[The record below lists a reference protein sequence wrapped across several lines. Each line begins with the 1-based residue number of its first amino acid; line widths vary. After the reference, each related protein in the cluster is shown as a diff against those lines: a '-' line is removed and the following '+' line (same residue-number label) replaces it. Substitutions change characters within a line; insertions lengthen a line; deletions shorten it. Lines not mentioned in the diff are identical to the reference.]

1 MPFTNVD
8 KNELAER
15 NLGQDIP
22 ILLNFLP
29 SVVTTSDAGA
39 GVGYTGIRVRGSDAT
54 RVNVTINGIPY
65 NDAESQ
71 GTFWVNLP
79 DFASSV
85 ESIQLQRGVGTSTN
99 GPGAFGASL
108 NLLTDALRSEG
119 YANWAVSGGS
129 FNTLR
134 NTLKFSTGLLNDHF
148 ELSGRLSKI
157 TSDGYVDRAAS
168 NLKSYFLQGAFKDNN
183 TLIKALAFGGHEI
196 TYQSWYGIDKAN
208 LLENRTYNPA
218 GSIYDDSGSLMGYY
232 DRQEDNYRQDHYQFH
247 WTQQLE
253 ANWNLSLGLNYT
265 YGRGYYEEYND
276 LWDDQN
282 LSFSGATQ
290 FSYLQLPNYTL
301 GNTTIST
308 SENVTRKWL
317 DNDYYVG
324 TLSVNHNSSKASLNF
339 GLLASRYIG
348 DHFGTLIWGEQLRNV
363 SPRHRFYEN
372 VGRKNEAS
380 AFAKG
385 TYDFNTQ
392 WSGYL
397 DLQWRS
403 LSYTVEGE
411 VKGPAAFSVDERYS
425 FFNPKAGVVFTPNA
439 HQQLYFSF
447 ARAHREP
454 NRTDFEN
461 GAPKPEQL
469 NDFELGWRWNSS
481 ALQFQANAYYMAYK
495 DQLVL
500 TGALDEVG
508 SPIRENVGKSRRYGI
523 ELEAKLPFASQWL
536 WMPNLTWSRNE
547 NQDFFFQRDGNLQ
560 NLGNT
565 KLSYSPEII
574 ATNAVVYTPSTKVQL
589 AVLTKHVG
597 EQYMGKIDA
606 EKSLLAAYTVTD
618 LNLRYVH
625 NPEGQFFK
633 QLEWSLL
640 LNNLFNASYVSNGY
654 FYTYDDTWSAPGT
667 TTTIE
672 GAGYYPQ
679 AGRNLLLGLSIQF

>member
-1 MPFTNVD
+1 M
-8 KNELAER
+8 
-15 NLGQDIP
+15 
-22 ILLNFLP
+22 
-29 SVVTTSDAGA
+29 
-39 GVGYTGIRVRGSDAT
+39 
-54 RVNVTINGIPY
+54 
-65 NDAESQ
+65 
-71 GTFWVNLP
+71 
-79 DFASSV
+79 
-85 ESIQLQRGVGTSTN
+85 
-99 GPGAFGASL
+99 
-108 NLLTDALRSEG
+108 
-119 YANWAVSGGS
+119 
-129 FNTLR
+129 
-134 NTLKFSTGLLNDHF
+134 
-148 ELSGRLSKI
+148 
-157 TSDGYVDRAAS
+157 
-168 NLKSYFLQGAFKDNN
+168 
-183 TLIKALAFGGHEI
+183 
-196 TYQSWYGIDKAN
+196 
-208 LLENRTYNPA
+208 
-218 GSIYDDSGSLMGYY
+218 
-232 DRQEDNYRQDHYQFH
+232 
-247 WTQQLE
+247 
-253 ANWNLSLGLNYT
+253 
-265 YGRGYYEEYND
+265 
-276 LWDDQN
+276 
-282 LSFSGATQ
+282 
-290 FSYLQLPNYTL
+290 
-301 GNTTIST
+301 
-308 SENVTRKWL
+308 
-317 DNDYYVG
+317 
-324 TLSVNHNSSKASLNF
+324 NHNNSKATLNF

-348 DHFGTLIWGEQLRNV
+348 DHFGTLIWGEQINNV

-397 DLQWRS
+397 DLQWRT

-439 HQQLYFSF
+439 QQQLYFSF

-469 NDFELGWRWNSS
+469 NDFELGWRWNST

-574 ATNAVVYTPSTKVQL
+574 ATNAVVYTPSTNVQL
-589 AVLTKHVG
+589 ALLTKHVG
-597 EQYMGKIDA
+597 DQYMGNIDA
-606 EKSLLAAYTVTD
+606 EKSQLAAYTVTD
-618 LNLRYVH
+618 LNVRYVH

-667 TTTIE
+667 TTTLE